1 MNGAHDLGGMEGFG
15 PVTPDPAHAPFHA
28 RWERRVLA
36 NTLACMAMGVWNIDA
51 MRAGRENL
59 PPPEYLT
66 SSYYEIWFKGL
77 VSRLIQEGLVTAAE
91 VESGVA
97 MEPGRPVPNVLTAD
111 KVAPALAAGSQYTR
125 EPDRPAAFAVGAP
138 VRAREMNP
146 SHHTRLPR
154 YARGKT
160 GVIEAVRGF
169 FVFADANAQGLGPQ
183 PQWLYTVRF
192 AGREL
197 WGADADPTL
206 SVTIE
211 AWESYL
217 EPLA

>member
-15 PVTPDPAHAPFHA
+15 PVRPEPRHAPFHA
-28 RWERRVLA
+28 EWEKRVLA

-51 MRAGRENL
+51 MRASRENL
-59 PPPEYLT
+59 PPAEYLA

-77 VSRLIQEGLVTAAE
+77 VSRLIAEGLVTRAE
-91 VESGVA
+91 VDSGVA
-97 MEPGRPVPNVLTAD
+97 QGPGQKVPGVFTAA
-111 KVAPALAAGSQYTR
+111 KVRPALAAGTSYTR
-125 EPDRPAAFAVGAP
+125 DPDRPAAFAAGMP
-138 VRAREMNP
+138 VRTRQMNP

-154 YARGKT
+154 YARGKA

-169 FVFADANAQGLGPQ
+169 FVFADANAQGLGPR

-192 AGREL
+192 EGGEL
-197 WGADADPTL
+197 WGAEADPTL

-217 EPLA
+217 EPRD

>member
-15 PVTPDPAHAPFHA
+15 PVVPEPVHIPFHST
-28 RWERRVLA
+28 WERRVLA

-51 MRAGRENL
+51 MRASREKL
-59 PPPEYLT
+59 PPAEYLT
-66 SSYYEIWFKGL
+66 SSYFEIWFKGL
-77 VSRLIQEGLVTAAE
+77 VSRLVAEGLVSRAE
-91 VESGVA
+91 VESGISQG
-97 MEPGRPVPNVLTAD
+97 PGRPVPSVLTAER
-111 KVAPALAAGSQYTR
+111 VLPALAAGAQYTR
-125 EPDRPAAFAVGAP
+125 EPDRPARFAAGAP
-138 VRAREMNP
+138 VRTRQMNP

-154 YARGKT
+154 YARGKA

-192 AGREL
+192 DGREL
-197 WGADADPTL
+197 WGSESDPTL

-217 EPLA
+217 EPPI

>member
-15 PVTPDPAHAPFHA
+15 PVTPDPSHAPFQA
-28 RWERRVLA
+28 EWEKRVLA

-51 MRAGRENL
+51 MRASRENL

-66 SSYYEIWFKGL
+66 SSYYEIWFRGL
-77 VSRLIQEGLVTAAE
+77 VSRLILEGLVTPRE
-91 VESGVA
+91 VESGIS
-97 MEPGRPVPNVLTAD
+97 ERPGRPVPGVFTAD
-111 KVAPALAAGSQYTR
+111 KVAPALAAGSKYTR
-125 EPDRPAAFAVGAP
+125 DPDRPPAFASGDR

-154 YARGKT
+154 YARGKA
-160 GVIEAVRGF
+160 GVVEAVRGF
-169 FVFADANAQGLGPQ
+169 FVFADANAQGLGPR
-183 PQWLYTVRF
+183 PQWLYTIRF
-192 AGREL
+192 DGREL
-197 WGADADPTL
+197 WGAEADPTL

-217 EPLA
+217 EPRT